1 MGGEFWN
8 NVSLAADVSEDFDK
22 IEWWKLHAR
31 EFPNWSAAVKKILL
45 LQPSLAA
52 LERVFPF

>member
-8 NVSLAADVSEDFDK
+8 NVSLPADISEDFDE

-31 EFPNWSAAVKKILL
+31 ELPNWSAAVEKILL
-45 LQPSLAA
+45 LQ
-52 LERVFPF
+52 EGFFHFETMQ